1 MTMTFRGIA
10 LATLLGATALAGTAG
25 IAAADCGIA
34 AGRVSIVGNEFPA
47 IKTVAANAAK
57 CATGSVE
64 VKANLTADHQKI
76 NLAGMKGNPAEY
88 TSAIVATSSIVALM
102 NEDVI
107 RPLDDLV
114 AAHGKD
120 IPKRQLITV
129 DGQVKAVA
137 FMANAQHL
145 VYRKDVLEK
154 VGVQPPKSYEELLA
168 AAEKIRAAGIMQN
181 PVGGAYMAGWNLA
194 QEFVNMYTG
203 TGGEFFKPGTA
214 EVSVNNAQGVAALE
228 MMKALTAYMNPDFL
242 THDSNAT
249 SAEWEAGN
257 VALMNMWGSRTGVLL
272 DKEGSAPEVHE
283 NTMVGA
289 PMTVGGGSI
298 PATTLWWDGWTVARN
313 ISDEDAVATFVALK
327 NGTSPAIL
335 NADTMGQAVWMIPGY
350 TPAPVNEGVMQ
361 TMAMGAKPY
370 PMLPYMGLLHTA
382 LGDNIADFLTGKEDA
397 ATTLAD
403 IEAAYTAAA
412 REKGFLK

>member
-1 MTMTFRGIA
+1 MTMTIRGLA
-10 LATLLGATALAGTAG
+10 LSTLLGATALTGLPAM
-25 IAAADCGIA
+25 AAADCGIA

-47 IKTVAANAAK
+47 IKSVAAAAAA
-57 CATGSVE
+57 CAKSGVE
-64 VKANLTADHQKI
+64 VKSNLTADHQKI
-76 NLAGMKGNPAEY
+76 NVAGMKGNPAEY

-137 FMANAQHL
+137 FMANSQHL
-145 VYRKDVLEK
+145 VYRKDVLAK
-154 VGVQPPKSYEELLA
+154 IGVEPPKSYEDLLA

-181 PVGGAYMAGWNLA
+181 PVGGAYAAGWNLA
-194 QEFVNMYTG
+194 QEFVNMYLG
-203 TGGEFFKPGTA
+203 AGGEFFKPGTA
-214 EVSVNNAQGVAALE
+214 EPSINTPQGIAALE
-228 MMKALTAYMNPDFL
+228 MMKKLTGYMNPDFL

-257 VALMNMWGSRTGVLL
+257 VALMNMWGSRTGVLM

-289 PMTVGGGSI
+289 PMTLGGGSI
-298 PATTLWWDGWTVARN
+298 PATTLWWDGWTVAKN
-313 ISDEDAVATFVALK
+313 ISDADAAATFIALK
-327 NGTSPAIL
+327 TATSPAVL
-335 NADTMGQAVWMIPGY
+335 TPETMGQAVWMIEGY
-350 TPAPVNEGVMQ
+350 KPAPVNQGVID
-361 TMAMGAKPY
+361 TMALGAKPY

-382 LGDNIADFLTGKEDA
+382 LGDNLADFLTGKEDA
-397 ATTLAD
+397 ATALAD
-403 IEAAYTAAA
+403 AEAAYTAAA